1 MVENLK
7 DLEKFLKLIRKQG
20 VTEASIS
27 GMCFKLGELPQKQ
40 VAAAEYDEEI
50 DIPDPLEGFPDGVLT
65 QEELAFFANGGLPED
80 NPYRERN

>member
-20 VTEASIS
+20 VTETSIS
-27 GMCFKLGELPQKQ
+27 GMSFKLGELPLKQ
-40 VAAAEYDEEI
+40 SAAVEYEEEI
-50 DIPDPLEGFPDGVLT
+50 DIPDPLEGFPDGILT

>member
-27 GMCFKLGELPQKQ
+27 GMCFKLGELPQKY
-40 VAAAEYDEEI
+40 AASHEDEQL
-50 DIPDPLEGFPDGVLT
+50 DIPDPLEGFPDGILT